1 MTCRALIFHE
11 FQSYFAFVPGAG
23 MGEAAA
29 SQMISL
35 HDGQPAPGALA
46 QEMMEAFSPEGVLS
60 RSKDFEYRAEQQQMA
75 VQVADALEQERPL
88 MVEAGTGVGKSLAY
102 LIPAITYALREKRK
116 ALICTHTIN
125 LQEQLFNK
133 DIPIVQKALKLPD
146 LRAVL
151 LKGRGNY
158 LCPLRLRRAFD
169 GQGELFSSSETEE
182 LQAILKWSET
192 TDDGTISDLDFEP
205 SPKVWSM
212 VCSEGAV
219 CTTRNCGSRG
229 NCFFQEARKRASEA
243 DIVVLNHMLF
253 FSLLDTEELLDPEL
267 KESGFLFPK
276 DFVIFDEAHTM
287 EAVAANQLG
296 LRVSQAGIRFDV
308 GRLYDL
314 RSRKGLLA
322 QLGNAEAIKAV
333 ARVIDEAE
341 NFFENI
347 EHASAF
353 GEYGKEFRVRTPDL
367 VPNTLAEPLRTLWE
381 LVEEAVDEIESET
394 TQAEMKDAARR
405 IREAHGA
412 VKVFLDQTEDDCV
425 YWVEKTGRMDASFA
439 LRSAPVNVA
448 DRLRVL
454 LFGKGKTAI
463 LTSATLSIGDPD
475 MSYMRRRLG
484 AEDAKS
490 VEIGSPFDFAKQMKL
505 ILVKCMPL
513 PTAKDY
519 EEALAYWIERA
530 LKRTQGKAFV
540 LFTSYRLMQNVAERM
555 EDFFDDYGLRLFV
568 QGDGMSR
575 QRMISA
581 FREDT
586 DSVLFGTD
594 SFWTGV
600 DVPGKSLSNVI
611 ITRLPFAVPDHPLTA
626 SRLEAIEAAGGNSFR
641 DYSVPEAIL
650 KFRQGVGRLIRTK
663 KDEGMVVILDNRI
676 VTKPY
681 GKLFVNALERCPT
694 KIVDEDRI

>member
-1 MTCRALIFHE
+1 
-11 FQSYFAFVPGAG
+11 
-23 MGEAAA
+23 
-29 SQMISL
+29 MISL
-35 HDGQPAPGALA
+35 NEGQPAPGALA
-46 QEMMEAFSPEGVLS
+46 QEMMQAFSEEGVLS
-60 RSKDFEYRAEQQQMA
+60 KSKDFEYRAEQQQMA
-75 VQVADALEQERPL
+75 VHVAEALEDQRPV

-102 LIPAITYALREKRK
+102 LIPAITYAVRQKRK

-133 DIPIVQKALKLPD
+133 DIPIVKKALKMPD

-158 LCPLRLRRAFD
+158 LCPVRLRRAFD

-192 TDDGTISDLDFEP
+192 TEDGTISDLDFEP
-205 SPKVWSM
+205 SSKVWSM

-219 CTTRNCGSRG
+219 CTTRNCGSRK
-229 NCFFQEARKRASEA
+229 NCFFQEARKKAVEA

-253 FSLLDTEELLDPEL
+253 FSLLDTDELLDALPGQET
-267 KESGFLFPK
+267 GFLFPK

-287 EAVAANQLG
+287 ESVAANQLG
-296 LRVSQAGIRFDV
+296 LRVSQAGIKFDI
-308 GRLYDL
+308 GRLFDS

-322 QLGNAEAIKAV
+322 QLGNAEAIKAA

-341 NFFENI
+341 NFFENV
-347 EHASAF
+347 EMASSF
-353 GEYGKEFRVRTPDL
+353 GDYGKEFRVRTPDL
-367 VPNTLAEPLRTLWE
+367 VPNTLAEPLRALWE
-381 LVEEAVDEIESET
+381 IVEEAAEDIENET

-412 VKVFLDQTEDDCV
+412 VKCFLDQTEHDSV
-425 YWVEKTGRMDASFA
+425 YWVEKTGRMDTSYA

-463 LTSATLSIGDPD
+463 LTSATLSIGDAS
-475 MSYMRRRLG
+475 MTYMRERLG
-484 AEDAKS
+484 AEDAKAIA
-490 VEIGSPFDFAKQMKL
+490 IGSPFDFAKQMKL
-505 ILVKCMPL
+505 ILVKSMPL

-540 LFTSYRLMQNVAERM
+540 LFTSYKLMKAVAERM

-568 QGDGMSR
+568 QGEGMSR

-586 DSVLFGTD
+586 NSVLFGTD

-694 KIVDEDRI
+694 KIVDEERL